1 MQKPAHNYMEL
12 FFSREIASGARKLD
26 RQESGHCIKV
36 LRHRAGDTIHVIDG
50 CGNLYECRILSAD
63 PAATGFE
70 VLNVVEGYGSHPYR
84 LTMAVAPPKNID
96 RFEWFCEKATEIGVD
111 VIVPLVGD
119 YSERKVF
126 KGDRC
131 ERIIV
136 SAAKQSHKGA
146 VPELESLTPVRDFLV
161 RDFAPGVRKFICYC
175 SEVEGA
181 AKIHIREALAAGCAG
196 LYVAP
201 AVGGSVPV
209 DSPFPATG
217 SAPGT
222 SATAEFVVM
231 IGPEGDFSRE
241 EIALAVRHGWQIIS
255 LGDSRLRIETAAL
268 TATAAVYLSRL

>member
-1 MQKPAHNYMEL
+1 MEL
-12 FFSREIASGARKLD
+12 FFSREIASGARELD

-50 CGNLYECRILSAD
+50 CGNLYECRIVSAD
-63 PAATGFE
+63 PSATGFE
-70 VLNVVEGYGSHPYR
+70 VVSVVEGYGSHPYR

-111 VIVPLVGD
+111 EIVPLVGD

-146 VPELESLTPVRDFLV
+146 VPSLAPLTPVRELLK
-161 RDFAPGVRKFICYC
+161 REFAPGVRKFICYC

-181 AKIHIREALAAGCAG
+181 AKIHVREALATA
-196 LYVAP
+196 
-201 AVGGSVPV
+201 
-209 DSPFPATG
+209 G
-217 SAPGT
+217 SASGQADAVLP
-222 SATAEFVVM
+222 EFVVM

-241 EIALAVRHGWQIIS
+241 EMALAVECGWQKQIGS
-255 LGDSRLRIETAAL
+255 KL
-268 TATAAVYLSRL
+268 

>member
-1 MQKPAHNYMEL
+1 MEL
-12 FFSREIASGARKLD
+12 FFSREIASGARELD

-50 CGNLYECRILSAD
+50 CGNLYECRIVSAD
-63 PAATGFE
+63 PSATGFE
-70 VLNVVEGYGSHPYR
+70 VVSVVEGYGSHPYR

-96 RFEWFCEKATEIGVD
+96 RFEWFCEKATEIDVD
-111 VIVPLVGD
+111 EIVPLVGD

-146 VPELESLTPVRDFLV
+146 VPSLAPLTLV
-161 RDFAPGVRKFICYC
+161 REFLEREFAPGTRKFICYC

-181 AKIHIREALAAGCAG
+181 SKIHIREALAAAG
-196 LYVAP
+196 
-201 AVGGSVPV
+201 SR
-209 DSPFPATG
+209 D
-217 SAPGT
+217 
-222 SATAEFVVM
+222 FVVM

-241 EIALAVRHGWQIIS
+241 EMALAVARGWQIIS

-268 TATAAVYLSRL
+268 TATAAVYLACG

>member
-1 MQKPAHNYMEL
+1 MEL
-12 FFSREIASGARKLD
+12 FFSREIASGARELD

-50 CGNLYECRILSAD
+50 CGNLYECRIVSAD
-63 PAATGFE
+63 PSATGFE
-70 VLNVVEGYGSHPYR
+70 VVSVVEGYGSHPYR

-111 VIVPLVGD
+111 EIVPLVGD

-146 VPELESLTPVRDFLV
+146 VPSLAPLTSVREFLE

-181 AKIHIREALAAGCAG
+181 SKIHIREALAAA
-196 LYVAP
+196 
-201 AVGGSVPV
+201 
-209 DSPFPATG
+209 G
-217 SAPGT
+217 SASGQAGAALP
-222 SATAEFVVM
+222 EFVVM

-241 EIALAVRHGWQIIS
+241 EMALAVECGWQVIS

-268 TATAAVYLSRL
+268 AATAAVYLACG

>member
-1 MQKPAHNYMEL
+1 MEL
-12 FFSREIASGARKLD
+12 FFSREIATGARELD

-50 CGNLYECRILSAD
+50 CGNLYECKIISAD

-70 VLNVVEGYGSHPYR
+70 VISVIEGYGSHPYN

-111 VIVPLVGD
+111 TIVPLVGD

-146 VPELESLTPVRDFLV
+146 VPALEPLTAVRELLV
-161 RDFAPGVRKFICYC
+161 RDFAPSTRKLICYC
-175 SEVEGA
+175 GECEGKISVQEVLGKDST
-181 AKIHIREALAAGCAG
+181 AK
-196 LYVAP
+196 YVI
-201 AVGGSVPV
+201 
-209 DSPFPATG
+209 
-217 SAPGT
+217 
-222 SATAEFVVM
+222 M

-241 EIALAVRHGWQIIS
+241 EITLALEKGWTPVS

-268 TATAAVYLSRL
+268 TATAAVYLNSL

>member
-1 MQKPAHNYMEL
+1 MEL
-12 FFSREIASGARKLD
+12 FFSREIASGARELD

-36 LRHRAGDTIHVIDG
+36 LRHRAADTIHVIDG
-50 CGNLYECRILSAD
+50 CGNLYECRIVSAD
-63 PAATGFE
+63 PSATGFE
-70 VLNVVEGYGSHPYR
+70 VVSVVEGYGSHPYR

-111 VIVPLVGD
+111 EIVPLVGD

-146 VPELESLTPVRDFLV
+146 VPSLAPLTPVRELLK
-161 RDFAPGVRKFICYC
+161 RDFAPGVRKIICYC

-181 AKIHIREALAAGCAG
+181 AKIHIREALASA
-196 LYVAP
+196 
-201 AVGGSVPV
+201 
-209 DSPFPATG
+209 G
-217 SAPGT
+217 SASGLAG
-222 SATAEFVVM
+222 SALPEFVVM

-241 EIALAVRHGWQIIS
+241 EMALAVECGWQIIS

-268 TATAAVYLSRL
+268 AATAAVYLNCQ

>member
-1 MQKPAHNYMEL
+1 MEL
-12 FFSREIASGARKLD
+12 FFSREIASGARELD

-50 CGNLYECRILSAD
+50 CGNLYECRIVSAD
-63 PAATGFE
+63 PSATGFE
-70 VLNVVEGYGSHPYR
+70 VVSVVEGYGSHPYR

-111 VIVPLVGD
+111 EIVPLVGD

-146 VPELESLTPVRDFLV
+146 VPSLAPLTPVREFLE

-181 AKIHIREALAAGCAG
+181 AKIHIREALAAACDCHDFA
-196 LYVAP
+196 
-201 AVGGSVPV
+201 
-209 DSPFPATG
+209 
-217 SAPGT
+217 
-222 SATAEFVVM
+222 VM

-241 EIALAVRHGWQIIS
+241 EIALALQHGWQLIS

-268 TATAAVYLSRL
+268 SAVAAVYLNR

>member
-1 MQKPAHNYMEL
+1 MEL
-12 FFSREIASGARKLD
+12 FFSREIASGARELD

-50 CGNLYECRILSAD
+50 CGNLYECRIVSAD
-63 PAATGFE
+63 PSATGFE
-70 VLNVVEGYGSHPYR
+70 VVSVVEGYGSHPYR

-111 VIVPLVGD
+111 EIVPLVGD

-146 VPELESLTPVRDFLV
+146 VPSLAPLTPVREFLK
-161 RDFAPGVRKFICYC
+161 RDLAPGVRKFICYC

-181 AKIHIREALAAGCAG
+181 AKIHIREALAAAG
-196 LYVAP
+196 RR
-201 AVGGSVPV
+201 
-209 DSPFPATG
+209 
-217 SAPGT
+217 
-222 SATAEFVVM
+222 EFVIM

-241 EIALAVRHGWQIIS
+241 EMALAVARGWQIIS

-268 TATAAVYLSRL
+268 AATAAVYLNY

>member
-1 MQKPAHNYMEL
+1 MEL
-12 FFSREIASGARKLD
+12 FYSSDISAGGRELD

-50 CGNLYECRILSAD
+50 CGNLYECRIVFAD
-63 PAATGFE
+63 PATTRFE
-70 VLNVVEGYGSHPYR
+70 VVNVVEGYGSHPYN

-111 VIVPLVGD
+111 TIVPLVGD
-119 YSERKVF
+119 YSERRVF

-131 ERIIV
+131 ERILV

-146 VPELESLTPVRDFLV
+146 IPALEPLMAVRDFLV
-161 RDFAPGVRKFICYC
+161 RDFGSGVQKYICYC

-181 AKIHIREALAAGCAG
+181 PKIPITQALSQAAC
-196 LYVAP
+196 
-201 AVGGSVPV
+201 S
-209 DSPFPATG
+209 
-217 SAPGT
+217 
-222 SATAEFVVM
+222 EFVIM

-241 EIALAVRHGWQIIS
+241 EMALAASRGWQIIS

-268 TATAAVYLSRL
+268 TATSAVYLHCM

>member
-1 MQKPAHNYMEL
+1 MEL
-12 FFSREIASGARKLD
+12 FFSREIASGARELD

-50 CGNLYECRILSAD
+50 CGNLYECRIVSAD
-63 PAATGFE
+63 PSATGFE
-70 VLNVVEGYGSHPYR
+70 VVSVVEGYGSHPYR

-111 VIVPLVGD
+111 EIVPLVGD

-131 ERIIV
+131 ERIII

-146 VPELESLTPVRDFLV
+146 IPALEALTPVREFLV
-161 RDFAPGVRKFICYC
+161 RNFAAGTQKFICYC

-181 AKIHIREALAAGCAG
+181 AKIHIREALAAA
-196 LYVAP
+196 
-201 AVGGSVPV
+201 
-209 DSPFPATG
+209 G
-217 SAPGT
+217 SASGQAGAALP
-222 SATAEFVVM
+222 EFVVM

-241 EIALAVRHGWQIIS
+241 EMALAVECGWQIIS

-268 TATAAVYLSRL
+268 AATAAVYLNCQ

>member
-1 MQKPAHNYMEL
+1 MEL
-12 FFSREIASGARKLD
+12 FFSREIASGARELD

-50 CGNLYECRILSAD
+50 CGCLYKCRITTAD
-63 PAATGFE
+63 PSATGFD
-70 VLNVVEGYGSHPYR
+70 VISVIEGYGSHPYN

-111 VIVPLVGD
+111 TIVPLVGD

-131 ERIIV
+131 ERILV

-146 VPELESLTPVRDFLV
+146 VPALEPLTSVRDFLV
-161 RDFAPGVRKFICYC
+161 RDFGSGTRKLICYC
-175 SEVEGA
+175 GEAEG
-181 AKIHIREALAAGCAG
+181 KISIQEALGKESN
-196 LYVAP
+196 YVI
-201 AVGGSVPV
+201 
-209 DSPFPATG
+209 
-217 SAPGT
+217 
-222 SATAEFVVM
+222 M

-241 EIALAVRHGWQIIS
+241 EIALAQSNGWTPVS

-268 TATAAVYLSRL
+268 TATAAVYLHSM